1 MNQREYCSNRR
12 HLSFCAAEPATYFL
26 PPRFARTPAMP
37 TSARLMLITPL
48 IGADTNLSSALSEAL
63 GAAEI
68 AAVILRVEASTDE
81 RALLKALKPLVEAVQ
96 NAGAA
101 ALIEGASDLVGKSGA
116 DGMHALG
123 ERNGREATSRFK
135 PEKLVGVGG
144 LRTRDT
150 AMAAGE
156 TGADYVLFG
165 DPGKGGE
172 APPIEATLE
181 RLAWW
186 AEIFVT
192 PCVGQAETL
201 EDVAPISGTGAE
213 FVALGQ
219 FVWTQSPASAVRAA
233 ADALAKA
240 EAIS

>member
-1 MNQREYCSNRR
+1 MSN
-12 HLSFCAAEPATYFL
+12 SP
-26 PPRFARTPAMP
+26 
-37 TSARLMLITPL
+37 RLMLITPL
-48 IGADTNLSSALSEAL
+48 IGADSDLTSALSEAL

-68 AAVILRVEASTDE
+68 AAVILRVETSADE

-96 NAGAA
+96 DAGAA
-101 ALIEGASDLVGKSGA
+101 AMIEGAPDLVGKSGA

-135 PEKLVGVGG
+135 PEKLVGISG

-172 APPIEATLE
+172 TPPIEATLE

-201 EDVAPISGTGAE
+201 DAVAPIAATGAE

-219 FVWTQSPASAVRAA
+219 FVWTQSPAAAMQAA